1 MGKRFLGKEMSGL
14 IAEVTSEAIDRIV
27 QHIVEQFHPEKV
39 ILFGSYAYGTP
50 DEDSDVDLLVVMET
64 DENTL
69 HASATISAS
78 IDHIF
83 PIDIL
88 VWKPGKL
95 EASFARRGNFAT
107 EVLTRG
113 KVLYEARD

>member
-1 MGKRFLGKEMSGL
+1 MAGV
-14 IAEVTSEAIDRIV
+14 IADITPEAIEQIV
-27 QHIVEQFHPEKV
+27 RRIVEQFHPQKV

-64 DENTL
+64 DGNTL
-69 HASATISAS
+69 HAAATISAS

-88 VWKPGKL
+88 VWKPSKL
-95 EASFARRGNFAT
+95 EESFARRGNFAT

>member
-1 MGKRFLGKEMSGL
+1 MSGA
-14 IAEVTSEAIDRIV
+14 IADVTPEAIEQIV
-27 QHIVEQFHPEKV
+27 RRIVEQFHPEKV

-50 DEDSDVDLLVVMET
+50 DEDSDVDLLMVMET
-64 DENTL
+64 DENPL
-69 HASATISAS
+69 LAAATISAS

-88 VWKPGKL
+88 VWKPNKL
-95 EASFARRGNFAT
+95 EESFARRGNFAT

>member
-1 MGKRFLGKEMSGL
+1 MAGA
-14 IAEVTSEAIDRIV
+14 IAEVTPEAIEQIV
-27 QHIVEQFHPEKV
+27 WGIVKQFHPQKV

-64 DENTL
+64 DGNTL
-69 HASATISAS
+69 HVAATISAS
-78 IDHIF
+78 FDHIF

-95 EASFARRGNFAT
+95 EESFARRGNFAT